1 MKSIFSLTFVLISFS
16 LSFSQNIV
24 LNESTKKYEMSFD
37 VILNTD
43 NQNDNFDIIEEWL
56 AVNYTNKYSNS
67 KLSNKE
73 KGKIIY
79 SAAFETKIFPT
90 KGLIS
95 FNYNIKVDKSKIS
108 FFVSDFAYTMI
119 GQSTAAGVAMNFES
133 KNLAGKKK
141 IILETET
148 KILEST
154 KKITQ

>member
-73 KGKIIY
+73 NTRQ
-79 SAAFETKIFPT
+79 E
-90 KGLIS
+90 
-95 FNYNIKVDKSKIS
+95 
-108 FFVSDFAYTMI
+108 
-119 GQSTAAGVAMNFES
+119 
-133 KNLAGKKK
+133 
-141 IILETET
+141 
-148 KILEST
+148 
-154 KKITQ
+154 